1 MRVLVAI
8 VCLAFWAPLSAQQQP
23 ENLLERIRASQL
35 PPDAR
40 EALAAAFTSKN
51 YSRMQEVLD
60 HQPAGPSPHPGELQA
75 LTGDVEFL
83 RGRMDRAD
91 QAFRNAE
98 ALAPLV
104 DSDRFTWAMALVEL
118 GDSNEARRQLDLLS
132 SRHPAV
138 PLYIYWL
145 GRIDYYQRL
154 YIAAVEKFNRV
165 IALDPISA
173 RAYDNLGLSFDML
186 GRSSEAREAF
196 EKAVELN
203 RKLPEPSAWPPHN
216 LGYLLVRLQQFKE
229 AEELLRESL
238 KYDSHLAIAHYH
250 LGRALEGAGRDSE
263 AIDEYRAAVA
273 SKPPAVEALYSL
285 GLLYRRHGRTTEA
298 DAVFAEYKKLKS
310 EFPDH

>member
-1 MRVLVAI
+1 MRAPVVI
-8 VCLAFWAPLSAQQQP
+8 VCLAFWATLSAQQQP
-23 ENLLERIRASQL
+23 ENLRERIRASQL

-40 EALAAAFTSKN
+40 EALAAAFASKN
-51 YSRMQEVLD
+51 YARMQEVLD

-118 GDSNEARRQLDLLS
+118 GDFAGARRQLDLLS
-132 SRHPAV
+132 SRHPSA

-154 YIAAVEKFNRV
+154 YDAAVEKFNRV
-165 IALDPISA
+165 IALDPTSA

-186 GRSSEAREAF
+186 GRSGEAREAL

-203 RKLPEPSAWPPHN
+203 RKLAEPSAWPPHN
-216 LGYLLVRLQQFKE
+216 LGYLEVRLEQFKD
-229 AEELLRESL
+229 AEKALRESL
-238 KYDSHLAIAHYH
+238 KYDPHLAIAHYH
-250 LGRALEGAGRDSE
+250 LGRALEGDGRDAE
-263 AIDEYRAAVA
+263 AIEEYRAAVA
-273 SKPPAVEALYSL
+273 SKPRAVEALYSL
-285 GLLYRRHGRTTEA
+285 GLLYRRHGRTAEA
-298 DAVFAEYKKLKS
+298 DAAFSEYRKLKAES
-310 EFPDH
+310 PQN